1 MPNPIRW
8 LFAVL
13 LVCAGFASPIACKS
27 APTKAE
33 TAKAEQNLDDISEDA
48 EDIDEA
54 VQKST
59 ASPAVKSTVQ
69 KKTQSITEKAQE
81 AKKTVESQG
90 VAIDRMTAEIAG
102 LHGQIADLKVYRA
115 IVWAF
120 VAGVLLVIVGFV
132 VKKLFF
138 SKLPIPLP

>member
-1 MPNPIRW
+1 MPNPNRW
-8 LFAVL
+8 LPAFL
-13 LVCAGFASPIACKS
+13 LVCAGIAFTVSCKS

-81 AKKTVESQG
+81 TKKTVESQG
-90 VAIDRMTAEIAG
+90 AAIDRMTAEITG
-102 LHGQIADLKVYRA
+102 LHAQIADLKVYRA
-115 IVWAF
+115 IVWTF
-120 VAGVLLVIVGFV
+120 VGAVVLAILGLVA
-132 VKKLFF
+132 KKLFF